1 MTTPLPLPI
10 GPQLVAAA
18 EALSRAAHA
27 GQVDKSG
34 APYAA
39 HPARVAARV
48 ADDPL
53 AAAVAWLHDVVE
65 DTGVDIAQLRQD
77 GFPDAVLDAVLLL
90 TRDDAV
96 PADDYYRAIRANP
109 IALRVKL
116 ADIADNSDPARLAT
130 IDVPTRERL
139 RRKYSHALAV
149 LSGG

>member
-18 EALSRAAHA
+18 AALARAAHE
-27 GQVDKSG
+27 GQVDKAG

-48 ADDPL
+48 ADDPV

-65 DTGVDIAQLRQD
+65 DTGVDVAQLRRD
-77 GFPDAVLDAVLLL
+77 GFPDEVLDAVLLL

-96 PADDYYRAIRANP
+96 PASDYYRAIRANP

-130 IDVPTRERL
+130 LDEPTRERL

>member
-1 MTTPLPLPI
+1 MTTPSPLPI
-10 GPQLVAAA
+10 GPQLVEAA
-18 EALSRAAHA
+18 EALARAAHD
-27 GQVDKSG
+27 GQVDKAG

-48 ADDPL
+48 AADPV

-65 DTGVDIAQLRQD
+65 DTGVDIARLRRD
-77 GFPDAVLDAVLLL
+77 GFPAAVLDAVLLL

-96 PADDYYRAIRANP
+96 PAEVYYRAIRANP
-109 IALRVKL
+109 IALRVKF

-130 IDVPTRERL
+130 LDEPTRERL

-149 LSGG
+149 LSEG

>member
-53 AAAVAWLHDVVE
+53 AAAVAWLHDVIE
-65 DTGVDIAQLRQD
+65 DTGVDAAQLRRT
-77 GFPDAVLDAVLLL
+77 GFPDEVLDAVLLL

-139 RRKYSHALAV
+139 RRKYSHALTV
-149 LSGG
+149 LSEG